1 MNFDVTR
8 FNNLFM
14 GVDFSKG
21 GDISCIS
28 HICNGRGKSL
38 LEECGFIKDYDV
50 SSLYWSITPHFIINN
65 DYERRL
71 KTSNNNVSKFK
82 KQEIPSNT
90 AKTVYKTPSWSLLNK
105 I

>member
-21 GDISCIS
+21 CDISCIS

-38 LEECGFIKDYDV
+38 WED
-50 SSLYWSITPHFIINN
+50 WSITPHFIINN

-90 AKTVYKTPSWSLLNK
+90 AKTIHTTPSWSLLNK